1 MGIQTPYLVD
11 DLRLQ
16 PIPSPT
22 LQGAMQWPLQ
32 GNPVN
37 QVYDIEK
44 AQQEQNRTN
53 QQWVCQEQKKNMSI
67 CFLSSSMCCK
77 HAATQFKTANLGAFL
92 LKKMIENASAGH
104 IQEHGLNGTCC
115 LAVYTGSKVAFLVFP
130 FQVLPLIAIQIHP
143 VHWSQIFR
151 EQIFT
156 RP

>member
-44 AQQEQNRTN
+44 AQ
-53 QQWVCQEQKKNMSI
+53 
-67 CFLSSSMCCK
+67 
-77 HAATQFKTANLGAFL
+77 
-92 LKKMIENASAGH
+92 
-104 IQEHGLNGTCC
+104 
-115 LAVYTGSKVAFLVFP
+115 
-130 FQVLPLIAIQIHP
+130 
-143 VHWSQIFR
+143 
-151 EQIFT
+151 
-156 RP
+156 